1 MIFLGLVCT
10 ETPAVGDR
18 LALSRGP
25 ALTRSPW
32 RALSITLSSICRWV
46 HNWPQTPHRFAPPA
60 LPPVPLLQQPASRR
74 GGLRVQ
80 GPRPPHG
87 EQCHCT
93 VHGCQDPAVRGPYWG
108 ENRGRGSLGM
118 SYPHVFICAPSP
130 LSPVI
135 AVKAICKSWLG
146 GAPGKSAGCACV
158 CQTDV
163 RADGSHLDALRAGT
177 RLPLKQLQSH
187 GAGNGRRSLQ
197 KERSLPCTGGASG
210 PELHPALGGQG
221 ARGQARQ
228 QSPRTGV
235 TRFYSSSVFSSPG
248 SEAR

>member
-1 MIFLGLVCT
+1 M
-10 ETPAVGDR
+10 
-18 LALSRGP
+18 ALSRGP
-25 ALTRSPW
+25 PLTRSPW
-32 RALSITLSSICRWV
+32 GASSITLSSIYRWV

-93 VHGCQDPAVRGPYWG
+93 VHGCQDPAVRGPYRG
-108 ENRGRGSLGM
+108 ENRGERFVRNELFTYSLFTL
-118 SYPHVFICAPSP
+118 P
-130 LSPVI
+130 
-135 AVKAICKSWLG
+135 ICKSRPG
-146 GAPGKSAGCACV
+146 GGCSGETAGCACV

-177 RLPLKQLQSH
+177 HLPLKQLQSH

-197 KERSLPCTGGASG
+197 KKRDPFPAQEVQVEQNYTQPSVARVPGDKRGSG
-210 PELHPALGGQG
+210 PQGQG
-221 ARGQARQ
+221 
-228 QSPRTGV
+228 
-235 TRFYSSSVFSSPG
+235 
-248 SEAR
+248 